1 MLVHHPNRGIH
12 YHSALCQALHKR
24 HGVQCSMTDCYESAL
39 AARVNGILK
48 HELLLCRAND
58 LEQARL
64 MVGEAIRSI
73 TQSDHIWP

>member
-1 MLVHHPNRGIH
+1 MIDG
-12 YHSALCQALHKR
+12 Y
-24 HGVQCSMTDCYESAL
+24 DCYQSAL
-39 AARVNGILK
+39 AARVNGILR
-48 HELLLCRAND
+48 HELLLYRAND